1 MIWQF
6 MKFPLNCHGKIP
18 EKKVA
23 CSRNVETIP
32 YNYFV
37 YIVHAAS
44 ACVWDASQRYAVGGG
59 MKL

>member
-1 MIWQF
+1 M
-6 MKFPLNCHGKIP
+6 GKYQKK
-18 EKKVA
+18 KKVA